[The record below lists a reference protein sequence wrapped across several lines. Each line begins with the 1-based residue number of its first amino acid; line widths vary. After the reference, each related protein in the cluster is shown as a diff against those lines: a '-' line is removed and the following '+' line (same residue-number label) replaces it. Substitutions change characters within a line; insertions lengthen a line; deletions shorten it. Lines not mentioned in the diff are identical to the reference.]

1 MFVAPRPSAVDD
13 PRFAVRLALATT
25 IAYALG
31 LWLRPTMPMI
41 APALTAG
48 IVAGMRGR
56 FDPLKAI
63 GGPIT
68 MALMMSAMALLV
80 SMLRDYPPVMII
92 LIGAIYTAS
101 YTLILRTGNPMGML
115 ILVAS
120 ALMSIMGMN
129 SVPGMSYLRDVFIE
143 GSAVA
148 LGVIPLVYALL
159 PPATREKAVEVYP
172 VGSGGHFWLRGAIR
186 GAVLLLLTGWLYTVV
201 NESNMMLAVAAIFVM
216 VFPTRERLW
225 SEARQRIHA
234 TLLGGV
240 VALVILAA
248 ATFNA
253 HLPNLLALIFLAS
266 LLLGHRMVVGREPPM
281 VYQYAL
287 SAIVAI
293 VGAALSAK
301 APIDTVLLRI
311 ALTMG
316 GAITAAGLTGLL
328 ESLFIKPEAPP
339 RSVSAGA

>member
-1 MFVAPRPSAVDD
+1 MYVAPRPRTEDD
-13 PRFAVRLALATT
+13 PLFAVRLALATT
-25 IAYALG
+25 VAYGLA
-31 LWLRPTMPMI
+31 LWLRPAMPMI

-56 FDPLKAI
+56 FDPIKAV
-63 GGPIT
+63 GGPVT
-68 MALMMSAMALLV
+68 MALVMSVMALLV
-80 SMLRDYPPVMII
+80 SMLRDYPLVMII
-92 LIGAIYTAS
+92 VIGLIYTAS

-143 GSAVA
+143 GAAVA

-159 PPATREKAVEVYP
+159 PPATRAKAVEVYP
-172 VGSGGHFWLRGAIR
+172 VGSGGRFWLRGAIR
-186 GAVLLLLTGWLYTVV
+186 GGVLLLLTGWLYTIV

-225 SEARQRIHA
+225 SEARQRVHA
-234 TLLGGV
+234 TVLGGA
-240 VALVILAA
+240 VALAVLAA

-253 HLPNLLALIFLAS
+253 HLPNLL
-266 LLLGHRMVVGREPPM
+266 LLLFLGALLLAHRMVVGRQPPM

-287 SAIVAI
+287 SAMVAI

-301 APIDTVLLRI
+301 SPVDTVLLRI

-316 GAITAAGLTGLL
+316 GAVIAALLTSLL
-328 ESLFIKPEAPP
+328 EALLVKPDAAP
-339 RSVSAGA
+339 RLAAA